1 LIALDKTAPHP
12 QDAIALARKQGWSFC
27 WSERYKEVLMIARNE
42 PWKRAILAKYKE
54 GVAVYTIRETVHVA
68 AMGKDERVASHLVI
82 KDFGGRIE

>member
-1 LIALDKTAPHP
+1 
-12 QDAIALARKQGWSFC
+12 
-27 WSERYKEVLMIARNE
+27 MIARNE
-42 PWKRAILAKYKE
+42 PWKRAIFAKYKE